1 LLEIG
6 TVFDS
11 PSAAICYTDGM
22 LSKTRSGKTETN
34 FLASNCAIRVC
45 SIAFAI
51 AIVIAVAGL
60 AGPAPGQSVGGV
72 QPSVGSSS
80 NSGALPAILK
90 GVNFEQRLG
99 TQIPLDATFKDEN
112 GKTVALRSYFGRTP
126 VVLILAYYRC
136 PMLCSEI
143 LSGATSSFKKLNFS
157 IGDQFTVLTVSFDPT
172 ETPTLAAQTK
182 RLYVK
187 QYGDP
192 AAASSWHFLT
202 GQKSQIDR
210 LTEAVGFHYAYIPQT
225 KQYAHAAGIVV
236 LTPAGKVGQYFYG
249 IRFPERDL
257 RLALVQSSRERIGS
271 PVDQL
276 LLFCCTYDPD
286 TGRYQALIG
295 HVLQIVGAVTIL
307 LIGTAILILYRSES
321 KRKGRGT
328 QAA

>member
-1 LLEIG
+1 
-6 TVFDS
+6 
-11 PSAAICYTDGM
+11 M
-22 LSKTRSGKTETN
+22 LSKTRSDKTRSKSI
-34 FLASNCAIRVC
+34 ASNYAIR
-45 SIAFAI
+45 SSWTAFAV
-51 AIVIAVAGL
+51 AIVIAAAGV
-60 AGPAPGQSVGGV
+60 AGPALGQSASGV
-72 QPSVGSSS
+72 QPSVGGRS

-99 TQIPLDATFKDEN
+99 AQTPLDATFKDEN
-112 GKTVALRSYFGRTP
+112 GKTVPLRSYFGKTP

-143 LSGATSSFKKLNFS
+143 LSGATSSFRKLNFR

-172 ETPTLAAQTK
+172 ETSGLAAQTK

-192 AAASSWHFLT
+192 AAGSSWHFLT

-210 LTEAVGFHYAYIPQT
+210 LTEAVGFHYAYIPET

-236 LTPAGKVGQYFYG
+236 LTPTGKVGQYFYG

-257 RLALVQSSRERIGS
+257 RLALVQSSKERIGS

-286 TGRYQALIG
+286 TGRYRALIG
-295 HVLQIVGAVTIL
+295 RVLQIVGAFTIL
-307 LIGTAILILYRSES
+307 LIGTAILILHRSES
-321 KRKGRGT
+321 KRSGGGT